1 MITSRHLTLDDH
13 GASMALW
20 NRAGLSSRPQGR
32 DSREAFAGQLG
43 HGEFILGLE
52 DTDAGKLVACAVIT
66 DDTRKG
72 WINRLAVDPDYR
84 RQGLA
89 ARLIAEAEDEL
100 RAKGIHVF
108 AALIHHDNEA
118 SSSLFQRADY
128 KQLDIVY
135 VTKRDYEDA

>member
-1 MITSRHLTLDDH
+1 MITLRRLTVDDY
-13 GASMALW
+13 AAVLALW
-20 NRAGLSSRPQGR
+20 QQAGLSSRPQGR
-32 DSREAFAGQLG
+32 DSREAFAEQL
-43 HGEFILGLE
+43 EQDAFVLGLE
-52 DTDAGKLVACAVIT
+52 DAEAGKLVACAVVT

-72 WINRLAVDPDYR
+72 WINRLAVDPGYR

-89 ARLIAEAEDEL
+89 ARLIEEAENEL

-108 AALIHHDNEA
+108 AALIHHDNVP
-118 SSSLFQRADY
+118 SLSLFEREGY